1 MATAAQTLAPPA
13 DTSTQAPPPNV
24 AAAGG
29 ASSTPA
35 APAQVP
41 SGWWDSVKDPGVKEF
56 LANKKFAEPDVAFT
70 AYHSLE
76 KLMGADKAGRTVMLP
91 KDDADTEGW
100 KALAGKLGVPSNAE
114 DYKLPVPEGQDDGFA
129 KLAAGWMLK
138 ANIPP
143 VMARNLTEIWN
154 AHAAEVEG
162 QARAKSETEV
172 AALRAEWGPKADE
185 NTELARRGFREFAGK
200 FGISTDPKAAEDALG
215 SANFLKFFLGLG
227 SLNAETKFAGS
238 DDKGGFTAV
247 SKEAAQAEYDKI
259 IKDRT
264 AGTIDNFQWR
274 TVAEP
279 RIKQLM
285 TILAR

>member
-1 MATAAQTLAPPA
+1 MATAAETIVPNTTTTTTTAPP
-13 DTSTQAPPPNV
+13 SV

-29 ASSTPA
+29 ASSTTTQ
-35 APAQVP
+35 APSIP
-41 SGWWDSVKDPGVKEF
+41 SGWWDSVKDPEVKGF
-56 LANKKFAEPDVAFT
+56 LANKKYAEPDVAFT

-91 KDDADTEGW
+91 KDEADAEGW
-100 KALAGKLGVPSNAE
+100 KALATKLGVPQNAD

-129 KLAAGWMLK
+129 KLAASWMQK
-138 ANIPP
+138 SNIPP
-143 VMARNLTEIWN
+143 VMARQLTEQWN
-154 AHAAEVEG
+154 AHVTDIEK
-162 QARAKSETEV
+162 QARAKSESEV
-172 AALRAEWGPKADE
+172 ASLRAEWGGKADE

-238 DDKGGFTAV
+238 DDQGGFTAV
-247 SKEAAQAEYDKI
+247 SREAAQAEYDKI

-264 AGTIDNFQWR
+264 AGTIDNFVWR
-274 TVAEP
+274 TQSEP

-285 TILAR
+285 SILAK